1 MREKSSF
8 FCVECGFETAKWH
21 GRCANCGAWNSLE
34 EVIRPAGQKSAVR
47 HSRVKLTTLADADL
61 AAEVSRLPSGI
72 KELDRVLGGGL
83 VPGSVVLVGGDP
95 GVGKST
101 LMLQA
106 AAEWVARGKKVLY
119 ISGEE
124 SLDQIRL
131 RARRLGI
138 NSPGL
143 VLLAETD
150 VSVMEAGILSAQPD
164 IAIVDSIQT
173 AYRPELGSP
182 PGSVSQLKESAAA
195 LLRLAKEKAT
205 AVILIGHVTKEGLIA
220 GPRVLEHLVDCVL
233 YFEGDRQHHYRVLR
247 GVKNRFGSTHEIGIF
262 TMEAAGLCEVAN
274 PSEWLLAQRPQSA
287 PGSVVTAS
295 MEGSRPLL
303 VEIQALVTPGKF
315 GNPRRMSN
323 GIDINRVALIL
334 AVLDRHAGIHILDFD
349 VYVNVV
355 GGVRLVEPAVD
366 LAVAASLI
374 SSFRNRPVRAHTI
387 YLGEIGLAGEVRGIP
402 LLEQRLNEG
411 ARLGFKKAL
420 VPRHNLSSLKT
431 RPDLEVLGVS
441 SIMDLLCEDSDLS

>member
-1 MREKSSF
+1 MREKTSF
-8 FCVECGFETAKWH
+8 FCVECGHESAKWH
-21 GRCANCGAWNSLE
+21 GRCAACGAWNSLE
-34 EVIRPAGQKSAVR
+34 ETLRPAGQKNAAR
-47 HSRVKLTTLADADL
+47 LPQVKLTTLGGAGSGADL
-61 AAEVSRLPSGI
+61 LRLPSGI

-106 AAEWVARGKKVLY
+106 AAKWVARGNKVLY

-131 RARRLGI
+131 RAKRLGI
-138 NSPGL
+138 DSPGL
-143 VLLAETD
+143 MLLAETD
-150 VSVMEAGILSAQPD
+150 VSVMEAGLLSALPD
-164 IAIVDSIQT
+164 VAIVDSIQT
-173 AYRPELGSP
+173 TYRPEMSSP
-182 PGSVSQLKESAAA
+182 PGSVSQLKESTST
-195 LLRLAKEKAT
+195 LLRLAKEKTT
-205 AVILIGHVTKEGLIA
+205 AIILIGHVTKEGVIA

-233 YFEGDRQHHYRVLR
+233 YFEGDRQHHYRILR

-262 TMEAAGLCEVAN
+262 AMEAAGLCEVTN
-274 PSEWLLAQRPQSA
+274 PSEWLLAQRPKNA

-303 VEIQALVTPGKF
+303 VEIQALVTPSKF
-315 GNPRRMSN
+315 SNPRRMSN

-334 AVLDRHAGIHILDFD
+334 AVLDRHAGMHILDYD

-366 LAVAASLI
+366 LAVAASLV
-374 SSFRNRPVRAHTI
+374 SSFRNRPAQANTI

-402 LLEQRLNEG
+402 LLAQRLNEG
-411 ARLGFKKAL
+411 ARLGFKRAL
-420 VPRHNLSSLKT
+420 VPRHSLSSLKT
-431 RPDLEVLGVS
+431 RPDLAVLGVS
-441 SIMDLLCEDSDLS
+441 SINDLLGEE